1 MRIPI
6 DRGRPYPLYRQVQSF
21 LREAI
26 LTGALPAQMRL
37 PASRELAAAL
47 GVSRITITNAYA
59 ELEAEGL
66 TFTRPGSGTYVG
78 PPLWRPPL
86 WGEVAADVSSLWPA
100 WQKSA
105 PMASALPSQTSLDQV
120 AGSVSRSN
128 IISFADG
135 LGAFELFPREE
146 LRKAF
151 QAAMHGQE
159 SSVWGYGD
167 RSGFPPLRTTIA
179 RILSRQGIPTNPD
192 SVLITSGSQ
201 QALALVA
208 RLLLQPGQAVAVESP
223 TYVGALALFRSLGV
237 DLVGIPMD
245 EEGMQVDKLEEA
257 LRARHVGLIYT
268 IPSFHNP
275 SGVSMSDA
283 RRRALVDLAGR
294 LNVPV
299 VEDDYVGDLCYEG
312 PARPAL
318 KALDRGGW
326 VIYLGTF
333 SKILMPGLRVGYLVA
348 TGPIF
353 EKLLSWKWV
362 NDLTTCTIVQRALH
376 GYINVGRYQ
385 AHLRRI
391 VREYRRR
398 RDAMLAAVSDELRP
412 WAEWRKPEGG
422 LFLWIALRAD
432 TRADRLYAISQ
443 EEGVTYV
450 PGELF
455 FPDPP
460 SAVYLR
466 LNFATHA
473 PEIIQAGISRLAKA
487 VGRCDASAGPRKS
500 LHGNGRGQDGP
511 GAGEA
516 GGAARGTCLNGEAE
530 PGAGDCVSHVLPE
543 AWGMVRETCE
553 PVI

>member
-1 MRIPI
+1 MGETGHEEVTGGCGGTPVAPRDSGHGRQPGMRIPI
-6 DRGRPYPLYRQVQSF
+6 DRGRPNPLYRQVQSF

-26 LTGALPAQMRL
+26 LTGALPAQTRL

-66 TFTRPGSGTYVG
+66 TCARPGSGTYVG
-78 PPLWRPPL
+78 PSSWRPPP
-86 WGEVAADVSSLWPA
+86 WGEVAADVRSLWPA
-100 WQKSA
+100 WQKST
-105 PMASALPSQTSLDQV
+105 PTASALPSRASVDQV
-120 AGSVSRSN
+120 AGRVSRSN

-135 LGAFELFPREE
+135 LGSFDLFPRVE
-146 LRKAF
+146 LRRAF
-151 QAAMHGQE
+151 QSAMHGQD
-159 SSVWGYGD
+159 SAAWGYGD

-208 RLLLQPGQAVAVESP
+208 RLLLQPGQVVVVESP

-245 EEGMQVDKLEEA
+245 EEGMQVDRLEEA
-257 LRARHVGLIYT
+257 LQARDVGLIYT

-294 LNVPV
+294 RNVPV
-299 VEDDYVGDLCYEG
+299 VEDDYVGDLRYEG
-312 PARPAL
+312 PARAAL
-318 KALDRGGW
+318 KALDKGGW

-348 TGPIF
+348 SGPIF
-353 EKLLSWKWV
+353 EQLLSWKWV
-362 NDLTTCTIVQRALH
+362 NDLASCTIVQQALH
-376 GYINVGRYQ
+376 AYINVGRYQ

-398 RDAMLAAVSDELRP
+398 RDAMLTAVSDTLRP

-422 LFLWIALRAD
+422 LFLWIALGAD
-432 TRADRLYAISQ
+432 TRAERLYAISQ

-473 PEIIQAGISRLAKA
+473 PEIIQAGISRLARA
-487 VGRCDASAGPRKS
+487 VGRCEGSAGLRRS
-500 LHGNGRGQDGP
+500 VLREGRGQP
-511 GAGEA
+511 WRTE
-516 GGAARGTCLNGEAE
+516 GGVG
-530 PGAGDCVSHVLPE
+530 
-543 AWGMVRETCE
+543 
-553 PVI
+553 